1 MKWTDKIVHWLNKM
15 PEQREILLLAFVVGL
30 GSGLAAALL
39 TRAIQFFQWILV
51 GWFKTPAESVL
62 YFVYPGVGMLIAML
76 LVKYLIKDNIG
87 HGVTKVLMAISK
99 NNSRIKAHNTWSSIL
114 TSSITIGFGGSV
126 GAEAP
131 IVYTGAAIGS
141 NVAQKL
147 GLSYRN
153 ITLLLGCGAAGAIA
167 GIFKAPMA
175 GVLFTLEILL
185 FNMSMT
191 AILPLVVSSITA
203 TVVSYWLRGDAV
215 AFENTITPFQMGNI
229 VYYVAFGIICGF
241 ASLYFTRMTLKTE
254 DRIGKIKNP
263 IRKWAFCALG
273 IGILMFIFPPLYGEG
288 YGCLTNLLNGK
299 DVEAVG
305 TSFFSKFFN
314 IPWVLPIFFLA
325 VFFLKVFS
333 MSFTNAGGGVGGTFG
348 PTLFMGGIIGF
359 VCSRTSNLLGLS
371 VPETN
376 FTLVGMAGL
385 MAGVMQAP
393 LTAIFLIAEITG
405 GYALLMPLIITSAV
419 SYATIRTIEPY
430 SIYTKR
436 IAKQGYLLTH
446 DSDQAVLTLLKIDKL
461 IETDFT
467 PVQVNDSLGHLVKAI
482 ARSKRNTFPVL
493 DDDRKLQG
501 LVSLDVV
508 KEDMFDK
515 SKYDTVF
522 VYNYMKTN
530 FDYVLDEAR
539 MEDVMKKFEETN
551 AWILPVVDKDGKYV
565 GFVSKSNIFSSYRE
579 RLQEVSR
586 D

>member
-1 MKWTDKIVHWLNKM
+1 M

-76 LVKYLIKDNIG
+76 LVKSLIKDNIG
-87 HGVTKVLMAISK
+87 HGVTKVLLAISK

-273 IGILMFIFPPLYGEG
+273 IGILMF
-288 YGCLTNLLNGK
+288 
-299 DVEAVG
+299 
-305 TSFFSKFFN
+305 
-314 IPWVLPIFFLA
+314 
-325 VFFLKVFS
+325 
-333 MSFTNAGGGVGGTFG
+333 
-348 PTLFMGGIIGF
+348 
-359 VCSRTSNLLGLS
+359 
-371 VPETN
+371 
-376 FTLVGMAGL
+376 
-385 MAGVMQAP
+385 
-393 LTAIFLIAEITG
+393 
-405 GYALLMPLIITSAV
+405 
-419 SYATIRTIEPY
+419 
-430 SIYTKR
+430 
-436 IAKQGYLLTH
+436 
-446 DSDQAVLTLLKIDKL
+446 
-461 IETDFT
+461 
-467 PVQVNDSLGHLVKAI
+467 
-482 ARSKRNTFPVL
+482 
-493 DDDRKLQG
+493 
-501 LVSLDVV
+501 
-508 KEDMFDK
+508 
-515 SKYDTVF
+515 
-522 VYNYMKTN
+522 
-530 FDYVLDEAR
+530 
-539 MEDVMKKFEETN
+539 
-551 AWILPVVDKDGKYV
+551 
-565 GFVSKSNIFSSYRE
+565 
-579 RLQEVSR
+579 
-586 D
+586 